1 LHAGAAL
8 IMVPPNEVTM
18 IEKSAAKA
26 PGGAARQARLA
37 RQLRENLRRRKA
49 QARSRG
55 ANARPAASDSGEDG
69 PR

>member
-1 LHAGAAL
+1 
-8 IMVPPNEVTM
+8 MT
-18 IEKSAAKA
+18 EKSAAKA